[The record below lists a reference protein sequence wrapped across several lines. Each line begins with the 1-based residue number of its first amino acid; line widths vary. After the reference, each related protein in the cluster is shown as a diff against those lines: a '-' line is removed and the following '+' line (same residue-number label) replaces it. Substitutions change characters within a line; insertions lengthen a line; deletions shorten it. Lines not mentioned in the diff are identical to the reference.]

1 MIPIHLEWRRPV
13 DGVELVDD
21 ENAYGEG
28 MLLARSDRSEP
39 ISFRSH
45 NLEDPLCLRLVNCR
59 STDDD
64 LRFISRFGFP
74 VSHFAQDGRF
84 FAGLVSTLKKNL
96 KALLLLTTAD
106 DPAQRGR
113 LANELLKDTALH
125 PSFEYSE
132 ATGRNSLIIRASSL
146 ADLMAMEACFA
157 LEAGAVMTRCAHCN
171 KSYLT
176 GPLTGRRSHSVYCS
190 DRCRVAA
197 MRARNAAKGGA

>member
-13 DGVELVDD
+13 DGVDLIED
-21 ENAYGEG
+21 ESAGEEG
-28 MLLARSDRSEP
+28 MLLARSDRFEP
-39 ISFRSH
+39 IAFRSH
-45 NLEDPLCLRLVNCR
+45 NLEDPLCLRLVNCQ
-59 STDDD
+59 STEDD
-64 LRFISRFGFP
+64 LKFISRFGFP
-74 VSHFAQDGRF
+74 DTRYARDGRY
-84 FAGLVSTLKKNL
+84 FAGLVRSLKEDL
-96 KALLLLTTAD
+96 DELLWLTTAD

-132 ATGRNSLIIRASSL
+132 ATGRNSLVIRASSL
-146 ADLMAMEACFA
+146 ADLMSMEACFA

-197 MRARNAAKGGA
+197 MRARNAEKGNS